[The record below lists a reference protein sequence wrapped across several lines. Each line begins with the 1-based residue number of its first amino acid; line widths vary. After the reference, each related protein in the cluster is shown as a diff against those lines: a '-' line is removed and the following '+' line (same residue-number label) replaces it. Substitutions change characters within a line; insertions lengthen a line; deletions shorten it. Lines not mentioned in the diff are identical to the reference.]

1 MECLEISVKD
11 REYNYIRIEKR
22 TDTWLYLY

>member
-1 MECLEISVKD
+1 MGCLEISVKD

-22 TDTWLYLY
+22 TDRSLYLY

>member
-22 TDTWLYLY
+22 TDTWLCLY